1 MRFLQAIPILGLLLL
16 AGCHTSQNRT
26 PPDIC
31 HPSEVKSN
39 VYALTRAHYLWNT
52 EIPSSVIPEGYADAS
67 QLLDA
72 LTVQARR
79 EGKDRNFSFITTR
92 QELTAIF
99 DEGVTV
105 GFGFNLIAQG
115 DRVFVAQ
122 VYPGSGAAAAGFIR
136 GDEVLAMAETKAGL
150 DAAANQIT
158 AVVLSGSANAILN
171 GSRPQTTRYFRVRRA
186 GLAAPLDL
194 GATSSPHSLDPVPGA
209 DAPIIL
215 EAGTGHKVG
224 YLMLRTFIAP
234 AADLLRKVMGQFRQ
248 AGVTD
253 LIVDFRYNGGG
264 RLDVSAVLL
273 DLLRAHHGPGDVM
286 YQFKFNPSQSAHD
299 QKVLFAPEGNAMA
312 PGRIAF
318 IMGARSASASESV
331 VNALLPYYGTSLALV
346 GQRSFGKPVGQSSFA
361 SPACDWVLM
370 LVNFEV
376 LNATGDGR
384 YFNGLPDAGF
394 NGVSMAAVDDL
405 SHAPGDPAEAC
416 TAAALEWIATGAT
429 GAGPIGGARMASK
442 SLHPL
447 ASTAQSHL
455 PGLF

>member
-1 MRFLQAIPILGLLLL
+1 MHFLQAIPILGLLLL
-16 AGCHTSQNRT
+16 PGCHTSQNRT
-26 PPDIC
+26 PPDVC
-31 HPSEVKSN
+31 HPIEVKSN
-39 VYALTRAHYLWNT
+39 VYALARTHYLWNS
-52 EIPSSVIPEGYADAS
+52 EIPSSVVPEGYADAS

-92 QELTAIF
+92 QELTSIF
-99 DEGVTV
+99 EQGVTV
-105 GFGFNLIAQG
+105 GFGFDLIAQG

-122 VYPGSGAAAAGFIR
+122 VFPGSGAAAAGFIR
-136 GDEVLAMAETKAGL
+136 GDEVLALAETKAGL
-150 DAAANQIT
+150 EAAANQIT

-171 GSRPQTTRYFRVRRA
+171 GSRPQTTRYFRVQRA
-186 GLAAPLDL
+186 GMTAPLDL
-194 GATSSPHSLDPVPGA
+194 SATTSLHSLDPVPGA

-215 EAGTGHKVG
+215 DGGPDHKVG

-253 LIVDFRYNGGG
+253 LIVDLRYNGGG

-273 DLLRAHHGPGDVM
+273 DLLRARHGPGDVM
-286 YQFKFNPSQSAHD
+286 YQFKYNASLSAYNR
-299 QKVLFAPEGNAMA
+299 QAFFTTEGNAIA

-318 IMGARSASASESV
+318 IMSQRSASASESV

-361 SPACDWVLM
+361 SPTCDWVLM

-376 LNATGDGR
+376 LNATGDGG
-384 YFNGLPDAGF
+384 YFHGLPDAGY
-394 NGVSMAAVDDL
+394 NGVSVAALDDL

-416 TAAALEWIATGAT
+416 TAAALQWITTGAT
-429 GAGPIGGARMASK
+429 GAGPIGGARITSK
-442 SLHPL
+442 SLHPF